1 MVKMLPIIV
10 NNTIVRSS
18 RGRTPGFGPGN
29 GGSNPSLTTK
39 CSLRLGVRTSGFHP
53 GNRGSIPLGST
64 IKKIKAREKV
74 DVSIIKTGI
83 N

>member
-29 GGSNPSLTTK
+29 GGSNPSPVTLK
-39 CSLRLGVRTSGFHP
+39 YGELRLIGRTAILIEFCP
-53 GNRGSIPLGST
+53 DQ
-64 IKKIKAREKV
+64 ARR
-74 DVSIIKTGI
+74 T